1 MHFAD
6 VLLYHHSPAKA
17 GCLATCTQK
26 NNPYRISKHFL
37 SLHISGTGTKNR
49 TVRFGSTKTIFIPIF
64 WRRKARRCFL
74 AVVFIHYSL
83 KQPDDDELSPMYLT
97 RFSTP
102 HAFNSRLQLAPA
114 TRARNSRLQLTRPQL
129 ALVTHAGALTSVDL
143 ACLPHSF
150 HHQAGFKIFLRTSID
165 RSHNQRFSFQ
175 NV

>member
-49 TVRFGSTKTIFIPIF
+49 TVRFGSTKTIFIPLF

-83 KQPDDDELSPMYLT
+83 KQPDDDELSPLCLT

-102 HAFNSRLQLAPA
+102 HAFNSRLQLA
-114 TRARNSRLQLTRPQL
+114 L
-129 ALVTHAGALTSVDL
+129 ATHAGARACIGL

-150 HHQAGFKIFLRTSID
+150 HHQVGFKIFLRTSID